1 MHMELLMVNLMSTTI
16 QDLQLV
22 PPPEEEILL
31 FLKCYD
37 PLKEELQYVGRLF
50 VKANGKPA
58 EEIKFEPLVMGEHID
73 KKLTFRGSVRNDYI
87 WWARVSPFSLSL
99 VVLVLWISGD
109 IIKTLKENENEYTW
123 GNVTVKLVESCGFFW
138 GVERGVQIA
147 YRSRKQFP
155 EEKIR
160 ITNEIIHNPTVNK
173 RLEEMEVQNIPIND
187 GSKQFDVV
195 DKGDVVVLPAFGST
209 VEEMMTLSDKKVQIV
224 DTTCPWLSK
233 VWNTVEKHKKGE

>member
-37 PLKEELQYVGRLF
+37 PLKEELQYIGRLF
-50 VKANGKPA
+50 VKANGKPT
-58 EEIKFEPLVMGEHID
+58 ELNH
-73 KKLTFRGSVRNDYI
+73 YI
-87 WWARVSPFSLSL
+87 WWAKVSPFSLSL
-99 VVLVLWISGD
+99 VVLVLW
-109 IIKTLKENENEYTW
+109 
-123 GNVTVKLVESCGFFW
+123 
-138 GVERGVQIA
+138 
-147 YRSRKQFP
+147 
-155 EEKIR
+155 
-160 ITNEIIHNPTVNK
+160 

-195 DKGDVVVLPAFGST
+195 DKGDVVVLPAFRSA